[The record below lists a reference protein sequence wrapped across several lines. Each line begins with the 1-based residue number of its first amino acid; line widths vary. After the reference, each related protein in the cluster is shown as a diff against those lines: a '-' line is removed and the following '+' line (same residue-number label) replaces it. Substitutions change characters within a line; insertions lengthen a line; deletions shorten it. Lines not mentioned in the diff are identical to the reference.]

1 MVWAP
6 SPADEDRRRLCRERE
21 ALVTER
27 IRHTNRIKGLL
38 AGQGIPDFDPLRP
51 KHRERLEE
59 LRTGDGRPL
68 PPCLLAEIR
77 RQLGRL
83 DAVVSPRS
91 KPSAMALLASAQWIC
106 PRRVQR
112 RERSP
117 AVCRRRS
124 PLQWLRKPTLW
135 WRRKEPRPAQPRRQ
149 RPAMRRRRWRRPSRR
164 RC

>member
-1 MVWAP
+1 MVP
-6 SPADEDRRRLCRERE
+6 SPEDEDRRRLCRERE

-27 IRHTNRIKGLL
+27 IRHTNRIML
-38 AGQGIPDFDPLRP
+38 AGQGILDPLRP
-51 KHRERLEE
+51 KHRARLDE
-59 LRTGDGRPL
+59 LKTGDGRPL

-91 KPSAMALLASAQWIC
+91 KPSAMAWLASARRIG
-106 PRRVQR
+106 PSRVQGR
-112 RERSP
+112 KLSR

-124 PLQWLRKPTLW
+124 PLQWFRKPTLW
-135 WRRKEPRPAQPRRQ
+135 WRRKEPRPVQPRRQ
-149 RPAMRRRRWRRPSRR
+149 RLPMRRRRRHRPSQR